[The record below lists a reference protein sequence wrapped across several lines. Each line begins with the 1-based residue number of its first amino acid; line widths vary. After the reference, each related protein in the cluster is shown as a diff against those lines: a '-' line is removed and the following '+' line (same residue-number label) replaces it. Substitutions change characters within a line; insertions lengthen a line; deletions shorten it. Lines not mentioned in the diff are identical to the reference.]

1 MMMIMIGDF
10 FVHLFRKHTQNTR
23 AFALFKKNASILKTL
38 RDAAFKFRVL
48 SISQS

>member
-23 AFALFKKNASILKTL
+23 AFKKNASILKTL